1 MKVRKLIVL
10 GGIACSL
17 AFSYIGV
24 VSPAVHAR
32 AETVVKAD
40 TGASYTS
47 DTVEVKASS
56 YLEDESAMSLFMQI
70 AKESNNHVGRDVL
83 SYDGRSKV
91 IYFDNSVYQDM
102 YLEQRKDFMEFALK
116 MVNDSNI
123 NPKGKNKIY
132 NFLTSQDNGSAKIM
146 RNLKDDV
153 SADIASAREW
163 WEPFNGPVTT
173 ILGLVAL
180 AVFIG
185 TGISFVLDIAYMVL
199 PMVRTMIDNNTD
211 GKLPKLV
218 SAQAYFVTRDQD
230 LMNKGHYMGSYF
242 MKRAWV
248 VMLLFIA
255 LGYLNSGFIF
265 DIISRFMQVF
275 SDAFAE

>member
-1 MKVRKLIVL
+1 MKIRKLIVL
-10 GGIACSL
+10 GGVICSL
-17 AFSYIGV
+17 AFSCIGV
-24 VSPAVHAR
+24 VTPTVHVR
-32 AETVVKAD
+32 AETQ
-40 TGASYTS
+40 TSFSS
-47 DTVEVKASS
+47 DTIKIKSSS
-56 YLEDESAMSLFMQI
+56 YLGDESAMSLFMQV
-70 AKESNNHVGRDVL
+70 AKESNAHSGREVL
-83 SYDGRSKV
+83 SYDGKSKV

-102 YLEQRKDFMEFALK
+102 YLEERQDFMKFALK
-116 MVNDSNI
+116 MVNDSKI
-123 NPKGKNKIY
+123 DSKGKNKIY
-132 NFLTSQDNGSAKIM
+132 NFLTSQDNGSAKIL

-153 SADIASAREW
+153 SADIASGREW

-185 TGISFVLDIAYMVL
+185 TGISFVVDIAYMVL
-199 PMVRTMIDNNTD
+199 PMVRTMIDNNHN

-218 SAQAYFVTRDQD
+218 SSQAYFVTRDQD
-230 LMNKGHYMGSYF
+230 MMGKGKYMGSYF
-242 MKRAWV
+242 MKRIWV
-248 VMLLFIA
+248 VALLFIA